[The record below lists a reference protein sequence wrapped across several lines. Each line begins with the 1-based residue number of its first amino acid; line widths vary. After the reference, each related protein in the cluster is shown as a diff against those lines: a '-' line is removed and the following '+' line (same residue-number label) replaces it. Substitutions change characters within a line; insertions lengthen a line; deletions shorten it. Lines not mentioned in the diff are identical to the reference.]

1 MREDDIIKAGLGLIA
16 GYFIADLLSPKRAYQ
31 GDIADQSGDQFNFR
45 SNTLPTYVAK
55 QGYVFGQGHGQQRH
69 QWDFMPHSLGPRRAY
84 QGVLGVD
91 YTLACSDQSVAN
103 GAGMCANGTR
113 AVVSPISQPPLSPP
127 VSPVTTPTTP
137 TPTLVPTSTDSGI
150 PATTTPVATP
160 TVPTVTPAPVITT
173 PVTPTPVPVVTTPAP
188 VPTTPT
194 TTPFQFPQTPTVNTP
209 QAWRQWAQDFRQD
222 LRQDLQQ
229 HLNLNVNRGRGNE
242 WGRGSGW
249 AFQRSGRHAYQ
260 ATASSTQT
268 GNQAVLLATATPSGV
283 HLDVHGLQPLEPV
296 TVDLNIPLS
305 NVSRTTNLMADSS
318 GHLTHDYNMT
328 RPPGKQYIAA
338 IRVTGQQSK
347 RVGFK
352 SLKI

>member
-16 GYFIADLLSPKRAYQ
+16 GYFIADFLLPKRAYQ
-31 GDIADQSGDQFNFR
+31 GDIPDQSGDQFNFR
-45 SNTLPTYVAK
+45 SNTLPTFVAK

-69 QWDFMPHSLGPRRAY
+69 QWDFMPHSLGPPRRAY

-113 AVVSPISQPPLSPP
+113 AVVSPISQPPISAA
-127 VSPVTTPTTP
+127 TP
-137 TPTLVPTSTDSGI
+137 TPALVPTSSDSGL
-150 PATTTPVATP
+150 PATTTPAAT
-160 TVPTVTPAPVITT
+160 TTT
-173 PVTPTPVPVVTTPAP
+173 PVPVVTTPTPVVTPPTPVPVVTTPTPVVTPPLGPAP
-188 VPTTPT
+188 VDVIPHPT
-194 TTPFQFPQTPTVNTP
+194 FPQHPTSNNP
-209 QAWRQWAQDFRQD
+209 HDWQQWAQQFRQD
-222 LRQDLQQ
+222 LREDFRQ
-229 HLNLNVNRGRGNE
+229 HLNLNRGRGNE

-260 ATASSTQT
+260 ATASTQT

-352 SLKI
+352 SIRI